1 MDHPAAGGSPVK
13 MIGSPI
19 KMSGTP
25 VSYRR
30 TPPMLGKHTNEV
42 LGELLNLDAAACVI
56 LKDKGII

>member
-1 MDHPAAGGSPVK
+1 

-30 TPPMLGKHTNEV
+30 TPPMLGEHTEEV
-42 LGELLNLDAAACVI
+42 LEELLSLSADDCAM
-56 LKDKGII
+56 LRDKGVI